1 MNENE
6 QKWYDKKWLVL
17 VLCLFI
23 FPVGIYAFWK
33 NTTIKPQS
41 KIAIII
47 IVTLLALYSYYKN
60 TPEQLVKQ
68 KIEARNDSI
77 KNIETIRQDSINN
90 IPKIDSSSLY
100 YYSKVMAKKYVTE
113 NLKAPSTAKFTDENI
128 HIGLERDSSVVVKI
142 SVDAQNTFG
151 AMFRNDFY
159 LKMKWSKK
167 FDDTDNWVLIDIQNE
182 TE

>member
-1 MNENE
+1 MKIKDYNKLSKEE
-6 QKWYDKKWLVL
+6 RKKLKFKDWPKVSQMG
-17 VLCLFI
+17 CLFTVVSI
-23 FPVGIYAFWK
+23 LILL
-33 NTTIKPQS
+33 
-41 KIAIII
+41 IIG
-47 IVTLLALYSYYKN
+47 LFSGNK
-60 TPEQLVKQ
+60 
-68 KIEARNDSI
+68 
-77 KNIETIRQDSINN
+77 INN
-90 IPKIDSSSLY
+90 TKSNGIDSTSLY
-100 YYSKVMAKKYVTE
+100 YYSKEMAKKYVTE